1 MLRAQPLV
9 VEPAV
14 VWTQPAPGRAAVR
27 APVYAPAN
35 APAKEREPAWVQ
47 HGVER
52 W

>member
-9 VEPAV
+9 VGLSV

-27 APVYAPAN
+27 APVYAPA
-35 APAKEREPAWVQ
+35 KEWEPHWD
-47 HGVER
+47 ER